1 MVYSDTLWDRSSFSW
16 NARTSGINLRLLFIM
31 CSSVL
36 ILLAFS
42 YPNCISAQ
50 NRQLINYTNHD
61 LNFQTLSQ
69 MTIFELPLKDS
80 IKDSKSMVIQDLLK
94 QLLTR
99 ADSYLM
105 EEANSV
111 MDKKQLPP
119 SGDKHDFLSLAPF
132 HWPDDTKPNG
142 IPYIY
147 RDGQLNPEA
156 SAVPDR
162 ENLGKM
168 IGRVKILSVAY
179 YYTGD
184 TVYANKTSELLRTW
198 FINNDTRM
206 NPSLQ
211 YSEVITGKNNGTRSG
226 IIAANYFPMVLDA
239 IRLIEDSPAWTHDDQ
254 QAIEIWFNDYLEWL
268 LHSNFGIKESKELNN
283 HGTWYDVQ
291 ASSIAM
297 FLNRSEIVRNIL
309 ENNMN
314 KLISEKIRP
323 DGAQP
328 FELGRQTSL
337 NYHIFNLMGLFNL
350 AKVGG
355 NFGIDLWNYETPEGS
370 GLKKALDYL
379 VPFALG
385 NETWTHAQIKPI
397 DKDGLHDLI
406 CQGIVNYK
414 DNDSYIKAFRSL
426 GQSNMTMQVDGLI
439 YGCASLMLNK

>member
-1 MVYSDTLWDRSSFSW
+1 M
-16 NARTSGINLRLLFIM
+16 ARTLDINFRLPLIV
-31 CSSVL
+31 CSS
-36 ILLAFS
+36 IFIFLAFAYS
-42 YPNCISAQ
+42 NQIFAEYKPLA
-50 NRQLINYTNHD
+50 NYTYHD
-61 LNFQTLSQ
+61 LNSQTLPQ
-69 MTIFELPLKDS
+69 MSIFELPPKDS
-80 IKDSKSMVIQDLLK
+80 IKDSKSKAIQDLLK
-94 QLLTR
+94 QLLAR
-99 ADSYLM
+99 ADSYLL

-111 MDKKQLPP
+111 MDKKQIPP

-142 IPYIY
+142 IPYTY

-156 SAVPDR
+156 SEVPDR

-239 IRLIEDSPAWTHDDQ
+239 IRLIEDSPAWSNDDEK
-254 QAIEIWFNDYLEWL
+254 AIEIWFNDYLEWL
-268 LHSNFGIKESKELNN
+268 LHSNFGNKESKQLNN
-283 HGTWYDVQ
+283 HGTWFDVQ

-297 FLNRSEIVRNIL
+297 FLNRTEITRNIL

-323 DGAQP
+323 DGTQP
-328 FELGRQTSL
+328 FELERRTSL
-337 NYHIFNLMGLFNL
+337 NYHIFNLLGFFNL
-350 AKVGG
+350 AIVGG
-355 NFGIDLWNYETPEGS
+355 NIGIDLWNYVTPEGS

-379 VPFALG
+379 IPFALG
-385 NETWTHAQIKPI
+385 NEKWHYTQIKPI

-406 CQGIVNYK
+406 CQAAVNYK
-414 DNDSYIKAFRSL
+414 DNGSYIKAYRSL
-426 GQSNMTMQVDGLI
+426 DQLNITMQVDGLI
-439 YGCASLMLNK
+439 YGCASFMLND

>member
-1 MVYSDTLWDRSSFSW
+1 MIYFITLWDGSGFSW
-16 NARTSGINLRLLFIM
+16 IPRTSGINSRILLIV
-31 CSSVL
+31 CSSIL
-36 ILLAFS
+36 IFLAFV
-42 YPNCISAQ
+42 YPNHISAEDK
-50 NRQLINYTNHD
+50 RLINYTYHD
-61 LNFQTLSQ
+61 LNSKTLQQ
-69 MTIFELPLKDS
+69 MTLFELPLKDS
-80 IKDSKSMVIQDLLK
+80 IKDSNSTIIQDLLK
-94 QLLTR
+94 QLLER
-99 ADSYLM
+99 ADSYLL

-111 MDKKQLPP
+111 MDKKQIPP

-142 IPYIY
+142 TPYIY

-179 YYTGD
+179 YYTGV

-239 IRLIEDSPAWTHDDQ
+239 IRLIEDSPAWTKEDQ
-254 QAIEIWFNDYLEWL
+254 RAIEIWFDEYLEWL
-268 LHSNFGIKESKELNN
+268 LHSNFGNKESKQLNN
-283 HGTWYDVQ
+283 HGTWFDVQ
-291 ASSIAM
+291 AASIAM
-297 FLNRSEIVRNIL
+297 FLNRTEITRDIL

-328 FELGRQTSL
+328 FELNRHTSL
-337 NYHIFNLMGLFNL
+337 NYHIFNLLGFFNI

-355 NFGIDLWNYETPEGS
+355 NIGIDLWNYETPEGS

-379 VPFALG
+379 LPFALG
-385 NETWTHAQIKPI
+385 DETWPYKQIKPI

-406 CQGIVNYK
+406 CQAIVNYR
-414 DNDSYIKAFRSL
+414 DNDSYSKAYRSL
-426 GQSNMTMQVDGLI
+426 DQMNNTMQVDGLI
-439 YGCASLMLNK
+439 YGCASLMLNN

>member
-1 MVYSDTLWDRSSFSW
+1 MIHVITLWDRRSFIWIS
-16 NARTSGINLRLLFIM
+16 RTSGINLRILLIV
-31 CSSVL
+31 CSSIL
-36 ILLAFS
+36 IFLAFA
-42 YPNCISAQ
+42 YPNHISAEE
-50 NRQLINYTNHD
+50 RLINYTYHD
-61 LNFQTLSQ
+61 LNSQTLPQ

-80 IKDSKSMVIQDLLK
+80 IKDNKSMPIQELLK
-94 QLLTR
+94 QLLER
-99 ADSYLM
+99 ADSYRL

-111 MDKKQLPP
+111 MDKKQIPP

-184 TVYANKTSELLRTW
+184 TVYANKTSELLRVW

-206 NPSLQ
+206 NPSFQ

-239 IRLIEDSPAWTHDDQ
+239 TRLIKDSPAWTDDDQ
-254 QAIEIWFNDYLEWL
+254 RAIEIWFNEYLEWL
-268 LHSNFGIKESKELNN
+268 LHSNFGNKESKQHNN
-283 HGTWYDVQ
+283 HGTWFDVQ

-297 FLNRSEIVRNIL
+297 FLNRTEITRNIL

-328 FELGRQTSL
+328 FELDRHTSL
-337 NYHIFNLMGLFNL
+337 NYHIFNLLGFFNL

-355 NFGIDLWNYETPEGS
+355 NIGIDLWNYDTPEGS

-379 VPFALG
+379 LPFALG
-385 NETWTHAQIKPI
+385 NETWPYTQIKPI

-406 CQGIVNYK
+406 CQAIVNYRE
-414 DNDSYIKAFRSL
+414 NDSYIKAYRSL
-426 GQSNMTMQVDGLI
+426 DQINNTMQVDGLI
-439 YGCASLMLNK
+439 YGCASLMLNN

>member
-1 MVYSDTLWDRSSFSW
+1 MAWTLD
-16 NARTSGINLRLLFIM
+16 INFRLTLIV
-31 CSSVL
+31 CSS
-36 ILLAFS
+36 IFIFLAFAFS
-42 YPNCISAQ
+42 NHIFAEYKPLA
-50 NRQLINYTNHD
+50 NYTYHD
-61 LNFQTLSQ
+61 LNSQTLPQ
-69 MTIFELPLKDS
+69 MSIFVLPPKDS
-80 IKDSKSMVIQDLLK
+80 IKDSKSKAIHDLLK
-94 QLLTR
+94 QLLAR
-99 ADSYLM
+99 ADSYLL

-111 MDKKQLPP
+111 MDKKQIPP

-142 IPYIY
+142 IPYTY

-156 SAVPDR
+156 SQVPDR

-206 NPSLQ
+206 NPNLQ

-239 IRLIEDSPAWTHDDQ
+239 IRLIEDSPAWSNDDQ
-254 QAIEIWFNDYLEWL
+254 KAIEIWFNDYLEWL
-268 LHSNFGIKESKELNN
+268 LHSKFGNKESKQLNN
-283 HGTWYDVQ
+283 HGTWFDVQ

-297 FLNRSEIVRNIL
+297 FLNRTEITRNIL

-323 DGAQP
+323 DGTQP
-328 FELGRQTSL
+328 FELERRTSL
-337 NYHIFNLMGLFNL
+337 NYHIFNLLGFFNL
-350 AKVGG
+350 AIVGG
-355 NFGIDLWNYETPEGS
+355 NIGIDLWNYVTPEGS

-379 VPFALG
+379 LPFALG
-385 NETWTHAQIKPI
+385 NETWHYAQIKPI

-406 CQGIVNYK
+406 CQAAVNYK
-414 DNDSYIKAFRSL
+414 DNDSYIKAYRFL
-426 GQSNMTMQVDGLI
+426 DQLNITMQVDGLI
-439 YGCASLMLNK
+439 YGCASLMLNN

>member
-1 MVYSDTLWDRSSFSW
+1 MS
-16 NARTSGINLRLLFIM
+16 
-31 CSSVL
+31 
-36 ILLAFS
+36 
-42 YPNCISAQ
+42 
-50 NRQLINYTNHD
+50 
-61 LNFQTLSQ
+61 
-69 MTIFELPLKDS
+69 IFELPPKDS
-80 IKDSKSMVIQDLLK
+80 IKESKSKAIQDLLK
-94 QLLTR
+94 QLLAR
-99 ADSYLM
+99 ADSYLL

-111 MDKKQLPP
+111 MDKKQIPP

-156 SAVPDR
+156 SQVPDR

-184 TVYANKTSELLRTW
+184 TDYANKTSELLRTW

-239 IRLIEDSPAWTHDDQ
+239 IRLIEDSSAWSNDDQ

-268 LHSNFGIKESKELNN
+268 LHSNFGNKESRQLNN
-283 HGTWYDVQ
+283 HGTWFDVQ

-297 FLNRSEIVRNIL
+297 FLNRTEITRNIL

-323 DGAQP
+323 DGTQP
-328 FELGRQTSL
+328 FELERRTSL
-337 NYHIFNLMGLFNL
+337 NYHIFNLLGFFNL
-350 AKVGG
+350 AIVGS
-355 NFGIDLWNYETPEGS
+355 NIGIDLWNYVTPEGS

-379 VPFALG
+379 LPFASG
-385 NETWTHAQIKPI
+385 NETWHYTQIKPI
-397 DKDGLHDLI
+397 DKDGLQDLI
-406 CQGIVNYK
+406 CQAAVNYK
-414 DNDSYIKAFRSL
+414 DNDSYIKAYRSL
-426 GQSNMTMQVDGLI
+426 EQLNITMQVDGLI
-439 YGCASLMLNK
+439 YGCASLMLNN

>member
-1 MVYSDTLWDRSSFSW
+1 
-16 NARTSGINLRLLFIM
+16 
-31 CSSVL
+31 
-36 ILLAFS
+36 
-42 YPNCISAQ
+42 
-50 NRQLINYTNHD
+50 
-61 LNFQTLSQ
+61 

-80 IKDSKSMVIQDLLK
+80 IKDSKSKEIQVLLK
-94 QLLTR
+94 QLLSR
-99 ADSYLM
+99 ADSYLL

-111 MDKKQLPP
+111 MDKNQIPP

-142 IPYIY
+142 IPYTY

-156 SAVPDR
+156 SAIPDR

-184 TVYANKTSELLRTW
+184 TVYADKTSELLRAW

-206 NPSLQ
+206 NPTLQ

-239 IRLIEDSPAWTHDDQ
+239 IRLIENSSTWTNDDQ
-254 QAIEIWFNDYLEWL
+254 RSIEIWFHDYLEWL
-268 LHSNFGIKESKELNN
+268 LNSKFGNKESKQLNN
-283 HGTWYDVQ
+283 HGTWFDVQ

-297 FLNRSEIVRNIL
+297 FLNRTELTKSIL
-309 ENNMN
+309 ENNLN
-314 KLISEKIRP
+314 NLISEIIRP

-328 FELGRQTSL
+328 FELERHTSL
-337 NYHIFNLMGLFNL
+337 NYHIFNLLGFFNL

-355 NFGIDLWNYETPEGS
+355 NIGIDLWDYETPEGS

-379 VPFALG
+379 LPYGLG
-385 NETWTHAQIKPI
+385 NERWPYTQIKPI

-406 CQGIVNYK
+406 CQAIVNYK
-414 DNDSYIKAFRSL
+414 DNDSYIKAYRTL
-426 GQSNMTMQVDGLI
+426 DQLNITMQVDDLI
-439 YGCASLMLNK
+439 YGCSNHMSNN

>member
-1 MVYSDTLWDRSSFSW
+1 
-16 NARTSGINLRLLFIM
+16 M

-42 YPNCISAQ
+42 YPNHISAQ
-50 NRQLINYTNHD
+50 NKPLINYTNHD
-61 LNFQTLSQ
+61 LNFQTLPQ
-69 MTIFELPLKDS
+69 MTIFELPLKDF
-80 IKDSKSMVIQDLLK
+80 IKESKSMVIQDLLK

-142 IPYIY
+142 IPYTY

-206 NPSLQ
+206 NPS
-211 YSEVITGKNNGTRSG
+211 
-226 IIAANYFPMVLDA
+226 
-239 IRLIEDSPAWTHDDQ
+239 
-254 QAIEIWFNDYLEWL
+254 
-268 LHSNFGIKESKELNN
+268 
-283 HGTWYDVQ
+283 
-291 ASSIAM
+291 
-297 FLNRSEIVRNIL
+297 
-309 ENNMN
+309 
-314 KLISEKIRP
+314 
-323 DGAQP
+323 
-328 FELGRQTSL
+328 
-337 NYHIFNLMGLFNL
+337 
-350 AKVGG
+350 
-355 NFGIDLWNYETPEGS
+355 
-370 GLKKALDYL
+370 
-379 VPFALG
+379 
-385 NETWTHAQIKPI
+385 
-397 DKDGLHDLI
+397 
-406 CQGIVNYK
+406 
-414 DNDSYIKAFRSL
+414 
-426 GQSNMTMQVDGLI
+426 
-439 YGCASLMLNK
+439 

>member
-1 MVYSDTLWDRSSFSW
+1 MLYSANLWHGRSSGCIPG
-16 NARTSGINLRLLFIM
+16 ASGINLRLLLIV
-31 CSSVL
+31 CSSVS
-36 ILLAFS
+36 IFLAFV
-42 YPNCISAQ
+42 YPNHISAEDM
-50 NRQLINYTNHD
+50 RLVGYTYQY
-61 LNFQTLSQ
+61 LNSQTLPQS
-69 MTIFELPLKDS
+69 TIFELPLKDS
-80 IKDSKSMVIQDLLK
+80 IKDSKSMSIQNLLK
-94 QLLTR
+94 QLIAR
-99 ADSYLM
+99 ADSYLV

-111 MDKKQLPP
+111 MDKKQIPP

-142 IPYIY
+142 IPYTY

-184 TVYANKTSELLRTW
+184 TVYANKTSELLRAW

-239 IRLIEDSPAWTHDDQ
+239 IMLIKDSPDWTDDDQ

-268 LHSNFGIKESKELNN
+268 LHSSFGKKESKELNN
-283 HGTWYDVQ
+283 HGTWFDVQ

-297 FLNRSEIVRNIL
+297 FLNRTEIARNIL
-309 ENNMN
+309 ENNIN
-314 KLISEKIRP
+314 KLISEKIRS

-328 FELGRQTSL
+328 FELERHTSL
-337 NYHIFNLMGLFNL
+337 NYHIFNLLGFFNL
-350 AKVGG
+350 AKVGDDI
-355 NFGIDLWNYETPEGS
+355 GIDLWNYETPEGS

-379 VPFALG
+379 LPYGLG
-385 NETWTHAQIKPI
+385 NETWSYKQIKPI
-397 DKDGLHDLI
+397 DKDGFHDLI
-406 CQGIVNYK
+406 CQAIVNYK
-414 DNDSYIKAFRSL
+414 DNDSYIKAFRTL
-426 GQSNMTMQVDGLI
+426 DQLNMTRQVDGLI
-439 YGCASLMLNK
+439 YGCANRIVNN